1 MLVSLRG
8 VNKTIV
14 MSVDVKQL
22 LDEIK
27 QSTYF
32 YVVMDMAEPIQFKGK
47 VPFDIW
53 IENNTA
59 TFKVLA
65 QSYDEAEHK
74 VMNYLWNDR

>member
-1 MLVSLRG
+1 MLRG

-32 YVVMDMAEPIQFKGK
+32 YVVIDMSEPIQFRGK

-53 IENNTA
+53 IDNNTA

-65 QSYDEAEHK
+65 QTYEEAEQK
-74 VMNYLWNDR
+74 VMIYLWGDR